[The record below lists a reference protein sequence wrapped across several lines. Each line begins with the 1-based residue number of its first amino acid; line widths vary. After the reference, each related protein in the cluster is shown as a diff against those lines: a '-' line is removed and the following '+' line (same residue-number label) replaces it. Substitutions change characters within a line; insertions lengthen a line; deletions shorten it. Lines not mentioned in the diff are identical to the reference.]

1 MKTLNALILSLLGIF
16 LVTGCN
22 TLPKSE
28 AEQIYLR
35 KGMAGSEI
43 IGLLGDP
50 LQIRKPSS
58 HKEATETWVYE
69 DSREYTRQVQADT
82 REVPYINPITRE
94 ESTRTEVINKLK
106 TDRVTLTTEL
116 FLKDGRLIDWKETR
130 RESSSFQE

>member
-22 TLPKSE
+22 TLP
-28 AEQIYLR
+28 R
-35 KGMAGSEI
+35 SEI

>member
-58 HKEATETWVYE
+58 HKEATETWVY
-69 DSREYTRQVQADT
+69 DTRQVQADT